1 MLSEVKIY
9 KPTKDG
15 LKLEKVIS
23 KKEIKDRADEN
34 FEKVHYNRSY
44 KGASAN
50 EFKAQNPNAK
60 RMVCGMC
67 SGVFYAINPRNTK
80 FCGPKC
86 GRDMS
91 NVYKMR
97 RNHSVGGIHK

>member
-15 LKLEKVIS
+15 LKLEKIIS
-23 KKEIKDRADEN
+23 KEEVGARFNESLKKI
-34 FEKVHYNRSY
+34 HYNRSH

-50 EFKAQNPNAK
+50 EFKAKNPNAK

-67 SGVFYAINPRNTK
+67 REVFYATNPRNTK
-80 FCGPKC
+80 FCSPKC

-97 RNHSVGGIHK
+97 RNHSV